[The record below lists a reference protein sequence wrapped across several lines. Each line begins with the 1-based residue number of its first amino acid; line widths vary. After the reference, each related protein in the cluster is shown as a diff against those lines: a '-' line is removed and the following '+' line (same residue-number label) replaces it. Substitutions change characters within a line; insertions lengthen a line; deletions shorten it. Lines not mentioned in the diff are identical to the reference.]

1 MGNIAINGF
10 GRIGRSILRIIV
22 ESKLDINVVAINDL
36 GDYENLAYLL
46 KHDSVIGIL
55 DSDVQLDGYKLLF
68 DDRSIHLTSIMSKTV
83 ERVIGNPLIDF
94 LLKHAYG
101 QEQWAFRKK
110 CGARDVVT
118 LSVAMWTLHIC
129 RGFKIG
135 IYLADISGAFDKVS
149 RTLLL
154 GRLAECGIPSQ
165 YLDFLNAYL
174 LSRQGVVLVEGKRS
188 DPIILTD
195 MVFQGTVLGP
205 CLWNSF
211 FGNIGSSIIEGRQEA
226 QVFADDL
233 KCTSTF
239 PAETSDHIVFN
250 ELKDIQERAHQWGH
264 HHRVTFDPSK
274 ESFHIIHPLF
284 DDESVFRLLGTMI
297 DSALTMIHSSMPFL

>member
-1 MGNIAINGF
+1 MKYRG
-10 GRIGRSILRIIV
+10 
-22 ESKLDINVVAINDL
+22 
-36 GDYENLAYLL
+36 
-46 KHDSVIGIL
+46 
-55 DSDVQLDGYKLLF
+55 
-68 DDRSIHLTSIMSKTV
+68 IHLTSIMSKTV
-83 ERVIGNPLIDF
+83 ERVIGSPLIDF
-94 LLKHAYG
+94 LQKHAYG

-135 IYLADISGAFDKVS
+135 IYLADISGAFDNVS

-174 LSRQGVVLVEGKRS
+174 LSRQGIVLVEGKHS

-205 CLWNSF
+205 CLWKV
-211 FGNIGSSIIEGRQEA
+211 GR
-226 QVFADDL
+226 
-233 KCTSTF
+233 
-239 PAETSDHIVFN
+239 
-250 ELKDIQERAHQWGH
+250 
-264 HHRVTFDPSK
+264 TFDVRFGGS
-274 ESFHIIHPLF
+274 IPLLDF
-284 DDESVFRLLGTMI
+284 K
-297 DSALTMIHSSMPFL
+297 A